1 LKSAFRGR
9 RTGKEKG
16 RTPTV
21 EMRHSLV
28 YPETMEKIEKRERW
42 LAITTVIF
50 DVDGV
55 LTDGRIIIDDQG
67 RELKFFNVR
76 DGHGIVMLH
85 RAGLSTMII
94 TGRRSKVVEHRAR
107 ELGITRVY
115 QGVHNKLGLFEEIVE
130 ETGLTPREIAYVGD
144 DVVDIPLMRRVG
156 LGVAVGDAHQEV
168 KEVAH
173 HVTSLPGGR
182 GAVREFIE
190 LLLKVQ
196 GHWDRVTERYRR

>member
-1 LKSAFRGR
+1 
-9 RTGKEKG
+9 
-16 RTPTV
+16 
-21 EMRHSLV
+21 
-28 YPETMEKIEKRERW
+28 MEEIGNKERW

-55 LTDGRIIIDDQG
+55 LTDGRIIMDDDG

-76 DGHGIVMLH
+76 DGHGIVLLH
-85 RAGLSTMII
+85 RAGLSSMII
-94 TGRRSKVVEHRAR
+94 TGRRSKVVERRAK
-107 ELGITRVY
+107 ELRIPKVY

-130 ETGLTPREIAYVGD
+130 ESGLSPSEIAYVGD

-156 LGVAVGDAHQEV
+156 LAVAVGDAHPEV

-173 HVTSLPGGR
+173 YVTRLPGGR

-190 LLLKVQ
+190 TLLKIQ
-196 GHWDRVTERYRR
+196 GHWGKVTERYRL